1 MPGIRIAILDD
12 ARQLLL
18 RSLLRVRPLRRIF
31 VDPRRRI
38 PVAGVVAVGVA
49 FVLAAW
55 QPLISL
61 WLGAALFGV
70 PHVVSGVRQV
80 AVRDGVEPLTRL
92 ACLGALVVGVAQ
104 LAGAGDGAI
113 RVYVVL
119 FAIAVAAELRGR
131 GAPAIALCAA
141 VALIS
146 PRLTLV
152 ALAHLHG
159 LSSVAYFA
167 ARARRRGVAA
177 WPIVL
182 ATAFV
187 LVGGASGLFD
197 RLWMP
202 TLYAPRSAAASIVAE
217 AAGSVGWNPTAIA
230 LRRALFLYAFGQ
242 ALHFAVWLRLVPD
255 VDRGSPV
262 PHSFGRAWQLLRAD
276 LGRFAVPAIA
286 LCLASAPLILV
297 GGGSAREAYFALTY
311 FHVGL
316 EAAGLARQL
325 SRERSACSAA
335 SRTWRAHTRP
345 LARA

>member
-1 MPGIRIAILDD
+1 VPRLAVLDD
-12 ARQLLL
+12 VRGALL
-18 RSLLRVRPLRRIF
+18 RTLMRVRPLRRVF
-31 VDPRRRI
+31 VDPALRI
-38 PVAGVVAVGVA
+38 PVAGVIAVAIA

-55 QPLISL
+55 QPLVSL

-70 PHVVSGVRQV
+70 PHVLAGVRHV
-80 AVRDGVEPLTRL
+80 GVREGVTPLTRV

-104 LAGAGDGAI
+104 LAGAGDGAV
-113 RVYVVL
+113 RLYVAL
-119 FAIAVAAELRGR
+119 FAVAVGAELGGR
-131 GAPAIALCAA
+131 GAPAIVLGAA
-141 VALIS
+141 VAMIS
-146 PRLTLV
+146 PRATLV

-159 LSSVAYFA
+159 LSSVAYVA
-167 ARARRRGVAA
+167 VRARRRGVPA
-177 WPIVL
+177 WPLLL
-182 ATAFV
+182 ATGLV
-187 LVGGASGLFD
+187 LVGGATGAFD

-217 AAGSVGWNPTAIA
+217 AAGSIGWNPSAIV

-255 VDRGSPV
+255 VDRPSPV
-262 PHSFGRAWQLLRAD
+262 PHTFGRALALLEHD
-276 LGRFAVPAIA
+276 FGRWARPVIVLCIA
-286 LCLASAPLILV
+286 AAPLILV

-316 EAAGLARQL
+316 EAAGLAKQL

-335 SRTWRAHTRP
+335 SRTWRARTPR